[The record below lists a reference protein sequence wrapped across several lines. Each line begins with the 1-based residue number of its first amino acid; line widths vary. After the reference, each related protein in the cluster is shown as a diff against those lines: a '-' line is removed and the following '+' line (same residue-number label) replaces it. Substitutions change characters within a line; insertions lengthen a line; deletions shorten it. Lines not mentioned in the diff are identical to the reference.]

1 MLHDALTD
9 QFGFKHLLWVYSG
22 RRGIHLWISDKEAM
36 ELTDESRKA
45 IVGWLEVIKGG
56 KDMAKKVNVRLG
68 AGKSGPGT
76 LPPSI
81 KVALDPLAARFTNL
95 ILADQNCF
103 GSEKGYEDLLQLIPD
118 RNVVNELREKWTD
131 DPDRHS
137 IDKWNDFKAQVKKS
151 EKGSTQRVSSCEMS
165 RCIALRED
173 WPQILL
179 TAAMEDIIL
188 QYTYP
193 RIDAEVSKHR
203 NHLLKAPFCV
213 HPKTG
218 RVCVPVDP
226 DRVDEFDPEKV
237 PDVETLLNELNSAT
251 GMEVDGENGER
262 RGGEYVGF
270 MLIPSANEF
279 MGDVDWERTSL
290 KPYVDM
296 LERHSM
302 ELMEEVRRSKLG
314 KPGS

>member
-1 MLHDALTD
+1 MLHGALTD

-56 KDMAKKVNVRLG
+56 KDVAKKVNVRLG
-68 AGKSGPGT
+68 AGKGGPGT

-81 KVALDPLAARFTNL
+81 KVALDPLAARFLNL
-95 ILADQNCF
+95 VLMDQNCF
-103 GSEKGYEDLLQLIPD
+103 GSEKGYEDLLKLIPD
-118 RNVVNELREKWTD
+118 RNVVNELRDKWES

-137 IDKWNDFKAQVKKS
+137 TDKWNDFKAEVKKF
-151 EKGSTQRVSSCEMS
+151 EKGSAQRVSSCQMS
-165 RCIALRED
+165 RSIALRED
-173 WPQILL
+173 WSQILL

-218 RVCVPVDP
+218 RICVPVDP
-226 DRVDEFDPEKV
+226 DKVDEFDPEKV
-237 PDVETLLNELNSAT
+237 PDVETLLNELNST
-251 GMEVDGENGER
+251 TRMEIDGGNGER
-262 RGGEYVGF
+262 SGGEYVDL
-270 MLIPSANEF
+270 M
-279 MGDVDWERTSL
+279 VDSI
-290 KPYVDM
+290 
-296 LERHSM
+296 
-302 ELMEEVRRSKLG
+302 G
-314 KPGS
+314 